1 MFHSLTYSL
10 TYLPTL
16 PHPICCMQQRAF
28 CSEQR
33 SGVALGV
40 GLVWIM
46 WIMWMKVDLGLRDG
60 IGDEESER
68 EREASFRVKS
78 GGIDNND
85 KQRRKE

>member
-1 MFHSLTYSL
+1 
-10 TYLPTL
+10 
-16 PHPICCMQQRAF
+16 
-28 CSEQR
+28 
-33 SGVALGV
+33 
-40 GLVWIM
+40 
-46 WIMWMKVDLGLRDG
+46 MKVDLGLRDG